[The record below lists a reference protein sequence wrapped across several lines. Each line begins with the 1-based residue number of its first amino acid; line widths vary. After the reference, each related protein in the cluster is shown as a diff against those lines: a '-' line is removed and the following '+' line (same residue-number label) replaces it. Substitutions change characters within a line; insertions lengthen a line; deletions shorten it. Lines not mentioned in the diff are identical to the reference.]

1 MLGRDGA
8 YALASGM
15 LYVEDVQVVL
25 LYGSD
30 MLVMYPCIRRNLGGF
45 NHRVGHILTG
55 RQTNMGLDGRWVYP
69 PLAGEM
75 SAEETSAYKLELPWQ
90 REMLIPEFY
99 YNSRFLEYLVSAL
112 FTIRT

>member
-1 MLGRDGA
+1 MLGREGA
-8 YALASGM
+8 DALASGM

-45 NHRVGHILTG
+45 NHRVEHILTG

-69 PLAGEM
+69 PLAGAM
-75 SAEETSAYKLELPWQ
+75 SSEEISAYKLALPWQ
-90 REMLIPEFY
+90 REMLTP
-99 YNSRFLEYLVSAL
+99 
-112 FTIRT
+112 